1 MYSKTVSRLA
11 TARKRQGSPAARR
24 YLKQVKKLLP
34 CSRLRI
40 PFLSRLEDELFLF
53 CAEAENADW
62 DALLARFGPPENT
75 ADEFMSDLEPWQQ
88 RRFLRTRRRMIAA
101 VCAVFAVVGGLSLLY
116 AVRCQ
121 WVLNNSH
128 WIEWITYF
136 PDTPPEPTGPT
147 YDYYEFSSGDNTGET
162 PDQR

>member
-1 MYSKTVSRLA
+1 M
-11 TARKRQGSPAARR
+11 
-24 YLKQVKKLLP
+24 KKLLP

-53 CAEAENADW
+53 CAEEEKADW

-88 RRFLRTRRRMIAA
+88 RRFLRTRRRLMALI
-101 VCAVFAVVGGLSLLY
+101 CTVFIVVGGLSLLY
-116 AVRCQ
+116 AAWCQ
-121 WVLNNSH
+121 YVLNNIH
-128 WIEWITYF
+128 YVEWITYL

-147 YDYYEFSSGDNTGET
+147 YFHIEFSSADSTGEKT
-162 PDQR
+162 DQR